1 MKKRLFYFL
10 FLLSFL
16 FVSKVFAIEHIS
28 QYTVDLEVQESG
40 DLNVQETIRYDFDT
54 LQRHGIYRNIPTQYV
69 RNGNKTF
76 LDISHI
82 EVFDQAGKS
91 YPFVTSHENNQLVIK
106 IGDADTLITGV
117 HDYVLK
123 YDVKKP
129 VVFQDT
135 FDRLSWNAIGTEWNV
150 PIDAVDIHIQE
161 PKSFENKVLK
171 VNCYRGVYGVAQ
183 SCGFG
188 SVEKTGATFKTSN
201 LGQNKGLTID
211 IDLKKGTI
219 FPPSAWE
226 IFLEQV
232 KKWWPVLIPFL
243 TFVVLF
249 RVWYKKGRDPRGAGT
264 IVTQFDA
271 PEGLT
276 PAEVG
281 TLVDQGADDK
291 DVFAE
296 IIYLATKGYLKIFKE
311 EKKGI
316 LGTEDY
322 TLTQLKDEQSL
333 ENIFDKQLMQGLFAS
348 GLGSNSELRKTVKMS
363 DLKNKFYTSLSEI
376 KKTLYSTMTAEGYF
390 KENPWRTKIKYI
402 IPGAV
407 ILLFS
412 FYIVKLLEMKAGEP
426 LWVLRW
432 SVFSSAFLF
441 FIFAPF
447 MPARTAKGVA
457 AKEHILGF
465 KNYLTVAEKDR
476 IDFHNAPEK
485 NPATFEKF
493 LPYAMAL
500 GVEKVWA
507 KQFADLNLRPSWYG
521 SSSGSTFNAIAFT
534 SGMSHFSSVAK
545 SNMASSPSSSGGGGS
560 SGGGFGGGGGGSW

>member
-1 MKKRLFYFL
+1 MKKKLFYFL
-10 FLLSFL
+10 FSLSFL

-40 DLNVQETIRYDFDT
+40 DLKVQETIHYDFDT
-54 LQRHGIYRNIPTQYV
+54 LQRHGIYRNIPTQYI
-69 RNGNKTF
+69 RNGKKTI

-82 EVFDQAGKS
+82 EVFDEKGNAYIFHKS
-91 YPFVTSHENNQLVIK
+91 YENNQLVIK
-106 IGDADTLITGV
+106 IGDADTLITGA
-117 HDYVLK
+117 HEYILK
-123 YDVKKP
+123 YAVKKP
-129 VVFQDT
+129 VVFQET
-135 FDRLSWNAIGTEWNV
+135 FDRLSWNAIGTEWAV
-150 PIDAVDIHIQE
+150 PIDVVDIHIKE

-188 SVEKTGATFKTSN
+188 SVEKTGADFKTTN
-201 LGQNKGLTID
+201 LGQNKGITID

-219 FPPSAWE
+219 LPPSAWDL
-226 IFLEQV
+226 FMEQV

-243 TFVVLF
+243 TFVGLF
-249 RVWYKKGRDPRGAGT
+249 MVWYKRGRDPRGAGT

-271 PEGLT
+271 PEGLS

-281 TLVDQGADDK
+281 TLMDQGADDK

-333 ENIFDKQLMQGLFAS
+333 ENIFDKQLMRGLFAS
-348 GLGSNSELRKTVKMS
+348 GLGSGSELRKTVKMS
-363 DLKNKFYTSLSEI
+363 ELKNKFYTSLAEV
-376 KKTLYSTMTAEGYF
+376 KKTLYTTLTSGGYF
-390 KENPWRTKIKYI
+390 KENPWRTKIKYV
-402 IPGAV
+402 IPGAI
-407 ILLFS
+407 ILLLS
-412 FYIVKLLEMKAGEP
+412 FYCVKLLEMKAGES
-426 LWVLRW
+426 LWILRL
-432 SVFSSAFLF
+432 SFFGSGLLF

-447 MPARTAKGVA
+447 MPARTQKGVT

-485 NPATFEKF
+485 NSATFEKF

-500 GVEKVWA
+500 GVEKAWA
-507 KQFADLNLRPSWYG
+507 KQFADLNVRPSWYG
-521 SSSGSTFNAIAFT
+521 STSGGMFNAIALS

-545 SNMASSPSSSGGGGS
+545 SNMAASPSSGAGGS

>member
-1 MKKRLFYFL
+1 MKRKLFYFL

-16 FVSKVFAIEHIS
+16 FVSKVFAAEHIS
-28 QYTVDLEVQESG
+28 QYTVDLDVQENG
-40 DLNVQETIRYDFDT
+40 DLKVQETISYDFDT
-54 LQRHGIYRNIPTQYV
+54 LQRHGIYRNIPIEYT
-69 RNGNKTF
+69 RDGNTSR
-76 LDISHI
+76 LNISHV
-82 EVFDQAGKS
+82 EVVDEKGKAYTFD
-91 YPFVTSHENNQLVIK
+91 TSHENKQLVIK
-106 IGDADTLITGV
+106 IGDANTLITGA
-117 HDYVLK
+117 HEYILK

-129 VVFQDT
+129 VVFQEN
-135 FDRLSWNAIGTEWNV
+135 FDRLSWNAIGTEWAV
-150 PIDAVDIHIQE
+150 PIDAVDIHIRE

-188 SVEKTGATFKTSN
+188 SVEKTGADFKTKN

-211 IDLKKGTI
+211 IDLKKGTLL
-219 FPPSAWE
+219 PPSVME
-226 IFLEQV
+226 VFFEFL
-232 KKWWPVLIPFL
+232 KKWWPVFIPFF
-243 TFVVLF
+243 TFIGLLSL
-249 RVWYKKGRDPRGAGT
+249 WYKKGRDPRGAGT
-264 IVTQFDA
+264 VITQFDT

-281 TLVDQGADDK
+281 TVFDQTADDK
-291 DVFAE
+291 DVFAQ
-296 IIYLATKGYLKIFKE
+296 IIYLATQGYLKIFKE

-322 TLTQLKDEQSL
+322 ILTQLKDGQDL
-333 ENIFDKQLMQGLFAS
+333 ENIFDKQLMQALFAS
-348 GLGSNSELRKTVKMS
+348 GFGSGSELRKTVKMS
-363 DLKNKFYTSLSEI
+363 ELKNKFYTSLAEI
-376 KKTLYSTMTAEGYF
+376 KKTLYTTLTAEGYF
-390 KENPWRTKIKYI
+390 KENPWRTKIKYV

-407 ILLFS
+407 ILLLS
-412 FYIVKLLEMKAGEP
+412 FYLVKILEMKATEP

-432 SVFSSAFLF
+432 SVFSSAILF
-441 FIFAPF
+441 FIFAPL
-447 MPARTAKGVA
+447 MPARTQKGVL
-457 AKEHILGF
+457 AKEHIFGF

-507 KQFADLNLRPSWYG
+507 KQFADLNVRPSWYG
-521 SSSGSTFNAIAFT
+521 STSGSVFNAVALS